1 VSSLLILQAANSRSS
16 GESKIEM
23 LTNNFLA
30 KLESQDEKL
39 QALVRDTGDQLRG
52 QLEADSN
59 FFRCIQRQ
67 RDVFLTVLSAFLPF
81 TLISEYF
88 GLLVG

>member
-1 VSSLLILQAANSRSS
+1 MSSLLILQAANSRSS

-39 QALVRDTGDQLRG
+39 QALVQGTGDQLRG
-52 QLEADSN
+52 QLEADGN
-59 FFRCIQRQ
+59 FFRCIQ
-67 RDVFLTVLSAFLPF
+67 DVFLTVLSAFLPI
-81 TLISEYF
+81 TLISE
-88 GLLVG
+88 